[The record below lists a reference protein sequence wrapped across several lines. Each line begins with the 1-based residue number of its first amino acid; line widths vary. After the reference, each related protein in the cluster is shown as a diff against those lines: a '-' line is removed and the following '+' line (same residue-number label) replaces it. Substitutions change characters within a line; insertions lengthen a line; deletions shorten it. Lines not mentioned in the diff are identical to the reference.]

1 MRSLGYDRY
10 GAGGG
15 DFGAGIAT
23 FMALVDPGPL
33 IGLHLTNLELTP
45 YTGPGSRAL
54 SPPEQEYLG
63 QARLWGQAEHG
74 YYAIQS
80 TKPQTLGYALNDS
93 PAGLAAWILEKWRSW
108 ADSDGD
114 LDGRFSREFLLT
126 TVTIYWVTQTR
137 SARRTSSTCP
147 PGSPCSPTSSPTTVN
162 LPASGPNASTTSAGG
177 HPCRPADISPPPR

>member
-63 QARLWGQAEHG
+63 QARLWGA
-74 YYAIQS
+74 
-80 TKPQTLGYALNDS
+80 TL
-93 PAGLAAWILEKWRSW
+93 
-108 ADSDGD
+108 
-114 LDGRFSREFLLT
+114 
-126 TVTIYWVTQTR
+126 R
-137 SARRTSSTCP
+137 SARVRFRVVECV
-147 PGSPCSPTSSPTTVN
+147 CEDRRVE
-162 LPASGPNASTTSAGG
+162 LWVAAGDADRAREALRQSR
-177 HPCRPADISPPPR
+177 RPDELLLW